1 MKIEVLFP
9 EICNLF
15 GDLGN
20 IRYLRHCLP
29 QAEIIETDLKSRP
42 LFLDQPVDLVYMG
55 STTERGLQLVVQAL
69 SPVLEDFKAA
79 IDWGQLILVTGNT
92 LDALGTSVKS
102 DKGLDFRGLGLF
114 DTRAEYKMLKRH
126 NSMFLGTFEDMEIV
140 GFKSL
145 FGLTYGA
152 PAGEALF
159 QTLRGVGRNAD
170 VKEEGFRRKNLLV
183 TYLIGPILTMNP
195 PFTKYLLRQMGAPE
209 TLAFE
214 EVVQEAYEKRLK
226 EFHSE
231 AMDPIYH

>member
-15 GDLGN
+15 GDLAN

-29 QAEIIETDLKSRP
+29 LAEILETNLKTRP
-42 LFLDQPVDLVYMG
+42 LFLDQPVDLVYLG
-55 STTERGLQLVVQAL
+55 STTERGLQLVVEAL
-69 SPVLEDFKAA
+69 SPVLPELKAA
-79 IDWGQLILVTGNT
+79 VDRGQLMLVTGNT
-92 LDALGTSVKS
+92 LDAFGKSVKS
-102 DKGLDFRGLGLF
+102 DKGLDFQGLGLF
-114 DTRAEYKMLKRH
+114 DTRAEYRMLKRH

-159 QTLRGVGRNAD
+159 QTVRGVGRNAD
-170 VKEEGFRRKNLLV
+170 TKEEGFRRKNLLV

-195 PFTKYLLRQMGAPE
+195 PFTRWLLRQMGASE
-209 TLAFE
+209 KLAFE
-214 EVVQEAYEKRLK
+214 DVIQAAYERRLQ
-226 EFHSE
+226 EFHNP